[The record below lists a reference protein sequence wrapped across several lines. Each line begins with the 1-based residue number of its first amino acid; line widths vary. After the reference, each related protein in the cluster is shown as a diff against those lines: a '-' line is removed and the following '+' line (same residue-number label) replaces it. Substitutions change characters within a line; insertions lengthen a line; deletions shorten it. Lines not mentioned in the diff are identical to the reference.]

1 MSDKDALIESNNFS
15 INSLHS
21 LSNSSLYLKLTKRE
35 GILFKLYVI
44 AVTIFLWTGYTLM
57 VSYTRQMTPKDE
69 LYSSSTVV
77 FSSECVKLLITL
89 IFVYAGCENL
99 QKGNELI
106 KIEFI
111 SKPYELV
118 KMAVPSLAYALQNN
132 LDFVALSNLDA
143 SVYQVFS
150 QLKIPFTAIFMML
163 FLRRQFSP
171 RRWFSIFQLCVGLAL
186 VELDISKI
194 HKNSQKEDNL
204 NKNQLTGLFSIF
216 AACLMSSFAGVYF
229 EKMLK
234 DGSSNTSF
242 WIRNLQMYSCGVI
255 SALLGCFIKDYDQ
268 ILERG
273 FLFGY
278 NIRVVCIILFLSLGG
293 IYISLI
299 MKHLDNLYKSFASSL
314 SIIMVVIFSLIIFDS
329 YHVTFLF
336 GLGALLVC
344 LSVILYNSTE
354 K

>member
-1 MSDKDALIESNNFS
+1 MSYI
-15 INSLHS
+15 LH
-21 LSNSSLYLKLTKRE
+21 LLVRLC
-35 GILFKLYVI
+35 F
-44 AVTIFLWTGYTLM
+44 
-57 VSYTRQMTPKDE
+57 
-69 LYSSSTVV
+69 VV
-77 FSSECVKLLITL
+77 FSSECAKFLITL
-89 IFVYAGCENL
+89 FYVYAGSETL

-106 KIEFI
+106 KFEFF

-163 FLRRQFSP
+163 FLRRQFSL
-171 RRWFSIFQLCVGLAL
+171 RRWLAIFQLCVGLAL
-186 VELDISKI
+186 VELDISKF
-194 HKNSQKEDNL
+194 HKNSKEENNLDNKIER
-204 NKNQLTGLFSIF
+204 NSLTGLFCVF
-216 AACLMSSFAGVYF
+216 CACITSSFAGVYF

-242 WIRNLQMYSCGVI
+242 WIRNLQMYFCGVI
-255 SALLGCFIKDYDQ
+255 SALLGCFLK
-268 ILERG
+268 G
-273 FLFGY
+273 LF
-278 NIRVVCIILFLSLGG
+278 FLSFGG

-314 SIIMVVIFSLIIFDS
+314 SIIMVVIFSLIIFDN

-336 GLGALLVC
+336 GFGALLVC

>member
-1 MSDKDALIESNNFS
+1 MSDKDALLESNLP
-15 INSLHS
+15 I
-21 LSNSSLYLKLTKRE
+21 LYSTLTKKE

-77 FSSECVKLLITL
+77 FSSECAKFLITL
-89 IFVYAGCENL
+89 FYVYAGSETL

-106 KIEFI
+106 KFEFF

-163 FLRRQFSP
+163 FLRRQFSL

-186 VELDISKI
+186 VELDISKF
-194 HKNSQKEDNL
+194 HKNSKEENNLDNKIER
-204 NKNQLTGLFSIF
+204 NSLTGLFCVF
-216 AACLMSSFAGVYF
+216 CACITSSFAGVYF

-242 WIRNLQMYSCGVI
+242 WIRNLQMYFCGVI
-255 SALLGCFIKDYDQ
+255 SALLGCFLKDYDQ
-268 ILERG
+268 IFERG

-278 NIRVVCIILFLSLGG
+278 NIKVVCIILFLSFGG

-314 SIIMVVIFSLIIFDS
+314 SIIMVVIFSLIIFDN

-336 GLGALLVC
+336 GFGALLVC